1 MIHSMYKKSVEMGE
15 RRVKKIRKTCRWW
28 PQEGIHKL
36 RLSKENVTSD
46 TKAVCDVPTLLK
58 NKESH
63 TILILPER
71 IYNPITAMGFS
82 AMFTFQLDN
91 TKR

>member
-63 TILILPER
+63 MLLILFGSFHTVSSSLSYREL
-71 IYNPITAMGFS
+71 YLYATS
-82 AMFTFQLDN
+82 
-91 TKR
+91 